1 MKRIALIFIVL
12 VLVSVS
18 VGAKAQPAR
27 VPAVREPIEVM
38 QPDSTLLTVLLH
50 GDEWKHWRTTIAGF
64 VVEQDDKRFYRYV
77 VVTTT
82 GEQRVGCRVAHNP
95 ADRSKCEQKY
105 VSKKGVKR

>member
-12 VLVSVS
+12 MSVA

-38 QPDSTLLTVLLH
+38 QTDSTLLTVLLH
-50 GDEWKHWRTTIAGF
+50 GDEWKHWRTTIDGF
-64 VVEQDDKRFYRYV
+64 VVEQDDKGFYRYV
-77 VVTTT
+77 VVTTK
-82 GEQRVGCRVAHNP
+82 GEQRMGCRVAHNP

>member
-12 VLVSVS
+12 MSVLA
-18 VGAKAQPAR
+18 GAKAQPAR

-50 GDEWKHWRTTIAGF
+50 GDEWKHWRTTIDGF
-64 VVEQDDKRFYRYV
+64 VVEQDDKGVYRYV
-77 VVTTT
+77 VVTTK
-82 GEQRVGCRVAHNP
+82 GEQRMGCRVAHNP

>member
-12 VLVSVS
+12 MSVLA
-18 VGAKAQPAR
+18 GAKPQPAR

-50 GDEWKHWRTTIAGF
+50 GDEWKHWRTTIDGF
-64 VVEQDDKRFYRYV
+64 VVEQDDKGFYRYV
-77 VVTTT
+77 VVTTK
-82 GEQRVGCRVAHNP
+82 GEPRVGCRVAHNP

>member
-1 MKRIALIFIVL
+1 MKRITLIISLLL
-12 VLVSVS
+12 VVV
-18 VGAKAQPAR
+18 VGTKAQPAR

-50 GDEWKHWRTTIAGF
+50 GDEWKHWRTTIDGF
-64 VVEQDDKRFYRYV
+64 VVEQDDKGFYRYV
-77 VVTTT
+77 VVTTK
-82 GEQRVGCRVAHNP
+82 GEQRMGCRVAHNP

>member
-12 VLVSVS
+12 MSVS

-50 GDEWKHWRTTIAGF
+50 GEEWKHWGKRIDGF
-64 VVEQDDKRFYRYV
+64 VVEEDDKGVYGYV
-77 VVTTT
+77 VVTIK

-95 ADRSKCEQKY
+95 AARSQCAQNY
-105 VSKKGVKR
+105 VSKNGVKR